1 MNGLRRSIT
10 VLIVD
15 DQSLVRDGFTRIV
28 NSQADMTTVGVAA
41 DGKEAIA
48 RARELH
54 PDVVLMDIRMPV
66 LDGIEATRTI
76 VSEGVSPGTRVLG
89 LTTYDADAYAIRI
102 LKAGAIGFLLKDST
116 AAQLVD
122 AIRSAHSGTFTAAVS
137 TTRRL
142 IDRLTEG
149 SAAPP
154 SNPSALSGLTNRE
167 RVVFEHVV
175 SGASNPE
182 IARELC
188 IAEVTVKTH
197 VGHIL
202 AKLDLR
208 GRIQLVIWAHRQGL
222 ADRRSH
228 GEVNGRVPGT

>member
-1 MNGLRRSIT
+1 MNGSPRSIT

-15 DQSLVRDGFTRIV
+15 DQSLLRDGFTRIV
-28 NSQADMTTVGVAA
+28 NSQPDMTTVGVAA
-41 DGKEAIA
+41 EGREAIT

-76 VSEGVSPGTRVLG
+76 ISDAVSPGTRILG
-89 LTTYDADAYAIRI
+89 LTTYDADTYAIRI
-102 LKAGAIGFLLKDST
+102 LKAGAIGFILKDST
-116 AAQLVD
+116 ADQLVD
-122 AIRSAHSGTFTAAVS
+122 AIRSAHSGTFTASVS

-142 IDRLTEG
+142 IDRLTDG
-149 SAAPP
+149 PAAPP
-154 SNPSALSGLTNRE
+154 PNSFALSGLTNRE
-167 RVVFEHVV
+167 MVVFEHVV

-197 VGHIL
+197 VGNIL
-202 AKLDLR
+202 AKLDVR
-208 GRIQLVIWAHRQGL
+208 GRVQLVIWAHRQGL
-222 ADRRSH
+222 ADRRSR
-228 GEVNGRVPGT
+228 GEANGRVPGA